1 MGVYQVIGVCLQ
13 DLGLYQLLLPCLSRY
28 CGIKSVPKITWD
40 CAGYVFRRD
49 SVNSYSAL
57 VLIHLK
63 RFLQTIMAKKSSSPR
78 KLVDRSVPSGLE
90 SCWKLWRL
98 CLCRNGFYPL
108 VVAPFVT
115 AAWLLDLY
123 GTMGCNSLHLE
134 VGMEPLNTA
143 WNKTS
148 MDLGLFH
155 FRSDEMDDMSQNNDF
170 LMNAL
175 HPECQRYD
183 SLFNEYFIDG
193 DKTWKM
199 SQYMA
204 YISGSAGCIATV
216 SSINS

>member
-1 MGVYQVIGVCLQ
+1 
-13 DLGLYQLLLPCLSRY
+13 
-28 CGIKSVPKITWD
+28 
-40 CAGYVFRRD
+40 
-49 SVNSYSAL
+49 
-57 VLIHLK
+57 
-63 RFLQTIMAKKSSSPR
+63 MAKKSISPR

-90 SCWKLWRL
+90 SCWKLWRF

-123 GTMGCNSLHLE
+123 GTMGCNSLHLD

-155 FRSDEMDDMSQNNDF
+155 FRSDEMNEMGQNHDF
-170 LMNAL
+170 LMSAL
-175 HPECQRYD
+175 HPECHRYD
-183 SLFNEYFIDG
+183 ALFNEYFIDG

-216 SSINS
+216 SSIVIHIACECLDSPFLIALFSFEIGHDLDDDHHSITIMLFLAWNITAIFPCDAPCWWGKVSFL